1 MQEIL
6 LRCEIWKYNMISKNL
21 QKYIIK
27 VNNTTKRYKLKE
39 NVHGIVHIWIINV
52 EKNLAISNIKIEH
65 DIHKFAINKTS
76 LKPIQK
82 HVTLFTKYYLFQKK
96 QDNKYWKQIMK

>member
-1 MQEIL
+1 M
-6 LRCEIWKYNMISKNL
+6 
-21 QKYIIK
+21 
-27 VNNTTKRYKLKE
+27 
-39 NVHGIVHIWIINV
+39 
-52 EKNLAISNIKIEH
+52 KIEH

-82 HVTLFTKYYLFQKK
+82 HVTLFTNYYLFQKK